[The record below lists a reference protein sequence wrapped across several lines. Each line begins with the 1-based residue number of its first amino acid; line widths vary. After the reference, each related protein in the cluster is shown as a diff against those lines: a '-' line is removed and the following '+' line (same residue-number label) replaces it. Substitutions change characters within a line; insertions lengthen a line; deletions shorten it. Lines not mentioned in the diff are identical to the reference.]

1 MGEDVVFNPVDDS
14 FTFKEP
20 SQDPILVDDKGE
32 SKWADVVY
40 NVIYD
45 SAFIKEPLMRP
56 FIYDYLVDRN
66 YFFF

>member
-32 SKWADVVY
+32 SK
-40 NVIYD
+40 
-45 SAFIKEPLMRP
+45 
-56 FIYDYLVDRN
+56 
-66 YFFF
+66 